1 MPAPASALARKRQ
14 ATCDAIL
21 DATSGLIAEKGADGF
36 TISEVAER
44 GRINR
49 ALIYHYF
56 RNRDNL
62 ILEAIRHV
70 VDRYEGIR
78 PSEGS
83 EAIARST
90 RMLIEHPEVGRF
102 FYQMLLGGQPLPG
115 LSTRIFQ
122 AVEDL
127 ETVRR
132 AQAPESGLDPTF
144 TILSAALLELAWSFA
159 RTEIARYLDISLE
172 EADRR
177 FIDHMKRNA
186 AVGMMTPG
194 RATGER
200 VDGASPGA

>member
-21 DATSGLIAEKGADGF
+21 DATSKLIAEKGADGF

-78 PSEGS
+78 PTEGS

-102 FYQMLLGGQPLPG
+102 FFQMLLSGQPLPG

-122 AVEDL
+122 AIEDL
-127 ETVRR
+127 ETIRR
-132 AQAPESGLDPTF
+132 AQAPESGLDPAF
-144 TILSAALLELAWSFA
+144 AIVSAAMLELAWSFA
-159 RTEIARYLDISLE
+159 RGEIARHLEITPE
-172 EADRR
+172 EADQR
-177 FIDHMKRNA
+177 FIAHMKRTA
-186 AVGMMTPG
+186 IVGMKAGP
-194 RATGER
+194 APKDR
-200 VDGASPGA
+200 VDGTSPNA